1 LKIAVLGKGGR
12 EHSLVWKLVQGKEVE
27 KVYCIPG
34 NAGTASIAENVSL
47 EDNSFEGIANFAKE
61 KRIDLTIVGPEE
73 PLAEGIVD
81 FFQEKGLKVFGPSK
95 KAAIIEGSKIFTRE
109 LLQKYE
115 IPSAE
120 FACFDSAEKALKYLH
135 EKGAP
140 IVVKADGLAA
150 GKGAIVCET
159 IGEAEQAINKI
170 MVEKAFGKAGEK
182 IILEEKLVGEE
193 ASYLIF
199 TDGNTIKPMVSSQ
212 DHKAIFDGDRGQNTG
227 GMGAYSPAPVIT
239 KELEKEIIE
248 TIMQPTIDAMKKEGR
263 EYIGVLYAGL
273 MITKDGP
280 KIVEFNCRFGDP
292 ETQPLLMRLESDLLP
307 ILQSCMD
314 GSLAEQEIKWSE
326 KAACCVVMASGGYPG
341 SYEKGKEIS
350 GLGEANS
357 LEGTVVFHAGTKLDG
372 EKVLTNGGR
381 VLGITSLGN
390 SIKESI
396 ENSYRAVEKISFEK
410 AYYRKDIGQKALNRE
425 K

>member
-1 LKIAVLGKGGR
+1 MKIAVLGKGGR